1 MYDVIIIGGGPAG
14 LASALTLGRALKT
27 TLVIDNDNPR
37 NKVTEHSHAFLTQD
51 GVTPSTLRQNAQHD
65 VDKYADVERLNDTV
79 IDIKKIEQY
88 FEVQTLNSTFK
99 ARKIM
104 ICTGLKQQLPHIDGI
119 EACYGKSVFYC
130 PWCDGYEL
138 KDQSLIVSVPSE
150 HITFMA
156 KLVSNWVS
164 DIIMNPS
171 DDNHLTQEDIK
182 YLQNKNI
189 QLINGKIKR
198 FEHDNGQLSRVI
210 FEDGKTITRSAGLV
224 GIELDSHFEFL
235 TSLNLKRADDD
246 SIDIDEFGETSVK
259 GVFVAGESST
269 IRPSQLIDAASSGN
283 NIAKF
288 VAMQIIDED
297 DIE

>member
-1 MYDVIIIGGGPAG
+1 MAGGPAG

-27 TLVIDNDNPR
+27 TLVINNDSPR

-51 GVTPSTLRQNAQHD
+51 GVTPSTLRQSAQHD

-104 ICTGLKQQLPHIDGI
+104 ICTGLKQKLPTIEGI
-119 EACYGKSVFYC
+119 EDCYGKSVFYC

-150 HITFMA
+150 HIRFMA
-156 KLVSNWVS
+156 KLISNWVS
-164 DIIMNPS
+164 DIVMNPS
-171 DDNHLTQEDIK
+171 DGNHLTQEDIQ
-182 YLQNKNI
+182 YFQNKKI

-198 FEHDNGQLSRVI
+198 FEHDNGQLSHVI
-210 FEDGKTITRSAGLV
+210 FEDGKTITRSADLV
-224 GIELDSHFEFL
+224 GIELDSHFNFL

-246 SIDIDEFGETSVK
+246 SIDIDEFGETSVR

-297 DIE
+297 DIK